1 MYLYVISFIA
11 CLGRPHTAG
20 AQGRFSGGGL
30 TGLGVQVKP
39 QRLSTIRIPAKTND
53 FFHTS
58 ICTSSSVL
66 PAQADRKLLAPKGGF
81 LGGLGERGIGG
92 SKCGA
97 TAAVAL
103 LYTGKDGGAKLLAAN
118 VGDARVLL
126 NRGGKIVQLTEDH
139 VPDRWAHTE
148 RLSDFGSLGYHQWCY
163 LLYG

>member
-1 MYLYVISFIA
+1 VAAKYIA
-11 CLGRPHTAG
+11 TCKTVDFVKQLSVCHPVLLPVQADRKLLARKGGFLG
-20 AQGRFSGGGL
+20 SLGGC
-30 TGLGVQVKP
+30 
-39 QRLSTIRIPAKTND
+39 RLRGSKCRIPRPSSTRMSFETD
-53 FFHTS
+53 GFIHLSIS
-58 ICTSSSVL
+58 ICRICYC

-139 VPDRWAHTE
+139 VPDR
-148 RLSDFGSLGYHQWCY
+148 CV
-163 LLYG
+163 